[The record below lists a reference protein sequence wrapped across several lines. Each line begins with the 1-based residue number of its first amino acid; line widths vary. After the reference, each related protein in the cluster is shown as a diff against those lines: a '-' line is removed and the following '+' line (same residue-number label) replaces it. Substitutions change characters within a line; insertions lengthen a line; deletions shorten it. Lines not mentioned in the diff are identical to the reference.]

1 VDLSRGWFG
10 QSVRPRWKASNIR
23 SRIARISAL
32 NAFQTIRIVVAI
44 LCPLAIG
51 AIALD
56 GEFAIKPG

>member
-1 VDLSRGWFG
+1 LVW
-10 QSVRPRWKASNIR
+10 SVRSAALESFEHQIAHRANIG
-23 SRIARISAL
+23 L